1 MSLRVNVNVYPPGG
15 YSFVE
20 ADGTTIRAN
29 NSWAGVVARVV
40 AYRKRNNLAPGNPNE
55 EVHAQ
60 ACNRNPNACHENED
74 PVTQKALKVARV
86 KGRALAWAAALRARR
101 AATPLVYVSEE
112 LMRARANV
120 CASCPSHAA
129 LAGGCGSC
137 KKAIAAVRDGIL
149 GGRPVDGR
157 MAGCSELGEDT
168 GISTWLAEPTVPNG
182 TLPPC
187 CWRRQSAP

>member
-15 YSFVE
+15 YFFVE
-20 ADGTTIRAN
+20 LDGTTIRASN
-29 NSWAGVVARVV
+29 NWSGVIARVA

-60 ACNRNPNACHENED
+60 ACARNPNACHEAQD
-74 PVTQKALKVARV
+74 PVTMKQIKIATL
-86 KGRALAWAAALRARR
+86 KGRILAWAAALRARK
-101 AATPLVYVSEE
+101 PLPFVDEA
-112 LMRARANV
+112 LMGARANV
-120 CASCPSHAA
+120 CAGCPSHSAV
-129 LAGGCGSC
+129 AGGCGSC
-137 KKAIAAVRDGIL
+137 KKAIKAVRDDIL
-149 GGRPVDGR
+149 EGRPVDGR
-157 MAGCSELGEDT
+157 MAGCAELGEDT